1 MLLVLALGLGEGAE
15 VGGLRGGGVVV
26 VAGRGGEDEGPILG
40 LLLVV
45 AVIVVVGGEVD
56 AGAAL
61 EGGEE
66 GGGHAGPDP
75 GRPALHGGRRSRVWR
90 RGKGSELVKPNAET
104 GEREEPV
111 A

>member
-1 MLLVLALGLGEGAE
+1 LLLVLALGLGEGAE

-26 VAGRGGEDEGPILG
+26 VAWRGGEDEGPVLG

-45 AVIVVVGGEVD
+45 VVVGGEVD

-75 GRPALHGGRRSRVWR
+75 GRPALHGRRRSRVWR
-90 RGKGSELVKPNAET
+90 QAA
-104 GEREEPV
+104 GESG
-111 A
+111 

>member
-1 MLLVLALGLGEGAE
+1 LLLVLALGLGEGAE

>member
-1 MLLVLALGLGEGAE
+1 LLLVLALGLGEGAE

-26 VAGRGGEDEGPILG
+26 VAGRGGEDEGPVLG

>member
-1 MLLVLALGLGEGAE
+1 LLLVLALGLGEGAE

-75 GRPALHGGRRSRVWR
+75 GRPALHGRRRSRVWR
-90 RGKGSELVKPNAET
+90 QAAGESELVGQTKRPLT
-104 GEREEPV
+104 RR
-111 A
+111 

>member
-1 MLLVLALGLGEGAE
+1 LLLVLALGLGEGAE

-26 VAGRGGEDEGPILG
+26 VAGRGGED
-40 LLLVV
+40 LLLHLV
-45 AVIVVVGGEVD
+45 VVVGGEVD

-75 GRPALHGGRRSRVWR
+75 GRPALHGRRRSRVWR
-90 RGKGSELVKPNAET
+90 QAA
-104 GEREEPV
+104 GESG
-111 A
+111 